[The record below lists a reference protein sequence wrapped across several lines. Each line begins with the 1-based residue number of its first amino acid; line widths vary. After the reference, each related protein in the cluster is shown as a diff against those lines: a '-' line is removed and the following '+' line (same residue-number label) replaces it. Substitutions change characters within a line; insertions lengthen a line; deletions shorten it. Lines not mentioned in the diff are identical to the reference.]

1 MIDGD
6 RNFLLEPYD
15 VVHVRRSPAFHTAR
29 NITVSGEV
37 NYEGSFTLEN
47 KEMRLSDAIKMA
59 GGITEQAYLRGARLT
74 RTMTAE
80 ERTRMSSTLDAV
92 RTILTDKG
100 DSVAW
105 NKMELGTTYPLAID
119 LEGALKNPGSDKDVI
134 LREGDVI
141 SVPEYNSSVKV
152 SGDVFFPNTV
162 FYEHGKDY
170 KYYVAQ
176 AGGFGHR
183 AKKSRSFIVYQNGQI
198 GLTKQGAKPEPGCE
212 IVVPS
217 KKKKNPMNITAL
229 VGALSGT
236 ASLASMAAAIV
247 IAAKR

>member
-1 MIDGD
+1 
-6 RNFLLEPYD
+6 
-15 VVHVRRSPAFHTAR
+15 
-29 NITVSGEV
+29 
-37 NYEGSFTLEN
+37 
-47 KEMRLSDAIKMA
+47 
-59 GGITEQAYLRGARLT
+59 
-74 RTMTAE
+74 
-80 ERTRMSSTLDAV
+80 
-92 RTILTDKG
+92 
-100 DSVAW
+100 
-105 NKMELGTTYPLAID
+105 MELGTTYPLAID
-119 LEGALKNPGSDKDVI
+119 LDGALKNPGSDKDVI

-162 FYEHGKDY
+162 FYESGKGY

-183 AKKSRSFIVYQNGQI
+183 AKKKRTFIVYQSGQI
-198 GLTKQGAKPEPGCE
+198 GLIRKGARPEPGCE

-217 KKKKNPMNITAL
+217 KKKKNPMNMASL